1 MELRRMELEQHVAV
15 PEHLHPQ
22 SRVWIF
28 QSSRPF
34 NEQEE
39 KEIDEQLY
47 QFYVQWKS
55 HGKTVTGW
63 AKLVFRYFVVVVADE
78 TQTGVGGCSTDAMT
92 RIIKSLERQYSV
104 NFFDRLTLTFLVDD
118 KPQPLPMQQVSYA
131 LQQGFIETDSLLFN
145 NLVDTKEKLLR
156 EWLVPLNQSWLWAR
170 LNP

>member
-1 MELRRMELEQHVAV
+1 MTITSDQLKQIPQA
-15 PEHLHPQ
+15 LHAQ
-22 SRVWIF
+22 SRVWVF

-34 NEQEE
+34 SEQEE

-55 HGKTVTGW
+55 HGQPVKGW
-63 AKLVFRYFVVVVADE
+63 AKLLFRYFVVVIADE
-78 TQTGVGGCSTDAMT
+78 TETGVGGCSTDAMT
-92 RIIKSLERQYSV
+92 RIIKSFERQYSV
-104 NFFDRLTLTFLVDD
+104 NFFDRLTLTFLIDE

-145 NLVDTKEKLLR
+145 NLVDTKEKLIN

-170 LNP
+170 INP

>member
-1 MELRRMELEQHVAV
+1 MIIAEHLNM
-15 PEHLHPQ
+15 PETLHPQ
-22 SRVWIF
+22 SRVWVF

-34 NEQEE
+34 NEQEQ

-55 HGKTVTGW
+55 HGQSVAGW
-63 AKLVFRYFVVVVADE
+63 AKLVFNYFVVVIADE
-78 TQTGVGGCSTDAMT
+78 TKTGVGGCSTDAMT
-92 RIIKSLERQYSV
+92 RIIKSFERQYNV
-104 NFFDRLTLTFLVDD
+104 NFFDRLTLTFLVDE

-145 NLVDTKEKLLR
+145 NLVDTKEKLET

>member
-1 MELRRMELEQHVAV
+1 MSIESLLNIPTELA
-15 PEHLHPQ
+15 PQ

-39 KEIDEQLY
+39 KEINEQLY

-55 HGKTVTGW
+55 HGQPVSGW
-63 AKLVFRYFVVVVADE
+63 ATLAFRYFVIVIADE

-92 RIIKSLERQYSV
+92 RIIKSFERQYNV
-104 NFFDRLTLTFLVDD
+104 DFFDRLTLTFLKDER
-118 KPQPLPMQQVSYA
+118 PQPLPMQQVSYA
-131 LQQGFIETDSLLFN
+131 LQQGFLETDSLLFN
-145 NLVDTKEKLLR
+145 NLVDTKEKLLND
-156 EWLVPLNQSWLWAR
+156 WLVPLNQSWLWAR